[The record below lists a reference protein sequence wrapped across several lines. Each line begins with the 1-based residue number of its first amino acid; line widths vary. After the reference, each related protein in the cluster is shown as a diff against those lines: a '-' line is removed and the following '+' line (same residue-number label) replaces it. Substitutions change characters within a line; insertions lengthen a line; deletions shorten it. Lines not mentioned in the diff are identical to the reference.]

1 MDTWTMAEAALADGA
16 LAFCNLTARRIAIAD
31 RAAPETAL
39 ILPPF
44 GERIVHADQA
54 ARYDYEPWAAQQ
66 LVRVEPVDAPSDT
79 RSAAFTSIA
88 CFVSG
93 YTFLATLVVS
103 GWWLVTGGAVLG
115 GIAVS
120 GIVLTLASAGLAG
133 WHGDAWSSMARS
145 LNIFVGLVLCFAA
158 PGVAI
163 LFMLAKVELEL
174 DAAPELPL
182 ALVVLWLFIGMAS
195 VLPAALFLF
204 FYRQK
209 VPTLRGNFLRD
220 VVRLDPNVQT
230 LVDAEASYDGLIR
243 DVFGSGA
250 SGASSRGRLPILG
263 ATGVMSGLWIWALIP
278 GLTEADSLRAVLVP
292 EPDIVTFAFLGA
304 YVFAINMLFRR
315 YTRADLGPKAYTHI
329 MIRIFVAVA
338 STWVLSFAP
347 FARTDAGQ
355 PVALMLMLAFFIGIV
370 PETGTAIVQDLLQ
383 RWEVVGRAVPS
394 LGEDHPL
401 SRLDGIS
408 LYDRAHLLEAGIEN
422 VESLA
427 HHNMVELM
435 LWTRIPTAR
444 LVDFVDQAIL
454 YLHLRGPVD
463 ASKDGGGAEEAR
475 RLLGRY
481 GIRTATDLERAYALA
496 SARSTEDGERLLSL
510 LDSPGTTVHR
520 LRVVMDAMED
530 DQWMVHVR
538 NWRDQSSLGAP
549 VRSVEEFVRISVV
562 GAGSAPSAA
571 STAIDVVH
579 EVETPTGPHPP
590 RGAVS
595 FVRSSGTG
603 RRPHP

>member
-1 MDTWTMAEAALADGA
+1 MAELALADGSV
-16 LAFCNLTARRIAIAD
+16 AFRNLTARRIAICD
-31 RAAPETAL
+31 KAAPDTAVM
-39 ILPPF
+39 LPAF
-44 GERIVHADQA
+44 GERVLSADQA
-54 ARYDYEPWAAQQ
+54 ARYDYEPWTSQQ
-66 LVRVEPVDAPSDT
+66 LVRVERVDA
-79 RSAAFTSIA
+79 RSRTSSGALVSIA

-93 YTFLATLVVS
+93 YSFLATLLIG
-103 GWWLVTGGAVLG
+103 GWWLVTRASVFGVVAVF
-115 GIAVS
+115 GI
-120 GIVLTLASAGLAG
+120 IVTLASAGLAG
-133 WHGDAWSSMARS
+133 WHGDAWSNMARS
-145 LNIFVGLVLCFAA
+145 LNIFVGLVLSFGA

-163 LFMLAKVELEL
+163 LFTAANVDLRL
-174 DAAPELPL
+174 DAAPQLPL
-182 ALVVLWLFIGMAS
+182 ALVIAWLFIGMAS
-195 VLPAALFLF
+195 ALPAALFLF

-209 VPTLRGNFLRD
+209 VPTLRENFLRD

-230 LVDAEASYDGLIR
+230 LVDAEISYDGLIR

-263 ATGVMSGLWIWALIP
+263 TTGVIAGLWIWVLIP
-278 GLTEADSLRAVLVP
+278 GLPGADDIRGVLVP
-292 EPDIVTFAFLGA
+292 EPDIVSFTFLGA
-304 YVFAINMLFRR
+304 YVFAVNMLFRR

-347 FARTDAGQ
+347 FARSDGD
-355 PVALMLMLAFFIGIV
+355 PVALMLMLAFFIGII

-383 RWEVVGRAVPS
+383 RWEVIGRAVPS
-394 LGEDHPL
+394 MGESHPL

-427 HHNMVELM
+427 HHNLIELM

-463 ASKDGGGAEEAR
+463 ASRDDGDAEEAR

-481 GIRTATDLERAYALA
+481 GIRAATDLERAYALA
-496 SARSTEDGERLLSL
+496 SARSNEDGERLLAL
-510 LDSPGTTVHR
+510 VDSPGTSVHR

-530 DQWMVHVR
+530 DQWMVHIR

-549 VRSVEEFVRISVV
+549 VRSVEEFVQLSAIE
-562 GAGSAPSAA
+562 AGRATSAA
-571 STAIDVVH
+571 STSTDDAQDGERPRERQTPEVPSPSVV
-579 EVETPTGPHPP
+579 
-590 RGAVS
+590 
-595 FVRSSGTG
+595 
-603 RRPHP
+603 

>member
-1 MDTWTMAEAALADGA
+1 
-16 LAFCNLTARRIAIAD
+16 
-31 RAAPETAL
+31 P
-39 ILPPF
+39 
-44 GERIVHADQA
+44 Q
-54 ARYDYEPWAAQQ
+54 
-66 LVRVEPVDAPSDT
+66 
-79 RSAAFTSIA
+79 
-88 CFVSG
+88 
-93 YTFLATLVVS
+93 
-103 GWWLVTGGAVLG
+103 
-115 GIAVS
+115 
-120 GIVLTLASAGLAG
+120 
-133 WHGDAWSSMARS
+133 
-145 LNIFVGLVLCFAA
+145 
-158 PGVAI
+158 
-163 LFMLAKVELEL
+163 
-174 DAAPELPL
+174 LPL
-182 ALVVLWLFIGMAS
+182 ALVILWLFLGMAS

-204 FYRQK
+204 FYRQR

-230 LVDAEASYDGLIR
+230 LVDAETSYDGLMR

-263 ATGVMSGLWIWALIP
+263 ATGVISGLWIWALIP
-278 GLTEADSLRAVLVP
+278 GLAEADGIRAVLVP
-292 EPDIVTFAFLGA
+292 EPDVVTFAFLGA

-329 MIRIFVAVA
+329 MVRIFVAVA
-338 STWVLSFAP
+338 STWVISFAP
-347 FARTDAGQ
+347 FARSDGE
-355 PVALMLMLAFFIGIV
+355 PVALMLLLAFFIGII
-370 PETGTAIVQDLLQ
+370 PETATAIVQDLLQ
-383 RWEVVGRAVPS
+383 RWDVVGRAMPS

-427 HHNMVELM
+427 HHNIVDLM

-463 ASKDGGGAEEAR
+463 ASKNDGDAEEAR

-481 GIRTATDLERAYALA
+481 GIRTATDLEQAYALA
-496 SARSTEDGERLLSL
+496 SARSSGEGARLLAL
-510 LDSPGTTVHR
+510 LDPPEATVHR

-549 VRSVEEFVRISVV
+549 VRSVEEFVRISAVSA
-562 GAGSAPSAA
+562 AGAPSAPPA
-571 STAIDVVH
+571 TTDDVQDL
-579 EVETPTGPHPP
+579 EGLQQPQSP

-595 FVRSSGTG
+595 FVESTGAGPRSSA
-603 RRPHP
+603 